1 MSAQR
6 TPRKAKQDIGDL
18 VKAGA
23 PKKEDTTNATA
34 TRRRPPQLDR
44 QSAAEAKRTM
54 TTKYVQLRT
63 DQTIDLDL
71 LARDLQAGR
80 TRKGERITANTVIRV
95 AVDTL
100 LSRGGVLVGDT
111 EEELLASLVG
121 YLGDLEAARGR
132 IEQLE
137 ARLSELEE
145 SQTG

>member
-1 MSAQR
+1 MTAQ
-6 TPRKAKQDIGDL
+6 PPKKKKQDIGDL

-23 PKKEDTTNATA
+23 PKKEDTTNTM

-71 LARDLQAGR
+71 IARDLQAAR

-111 EEELLASLVG
+111 EEELLASLTG
-121 YLGDLEAARGR
+121 YLDTLEETRER
-132 IEQLE
+132 VQELE
-137 ARLSELEE
+137 ARISELEE
-145 SQTG
+145 SQST